1 MVSRIAGGVSQDGAD
16 AAGWTTEITASRPR
30 LRTQLRELWRYR
42 DLLLLLVRRDFVALY
57 RQTVLGPLWYLL
69 QPLLTTVVFS
79 LIFGRIAAL
88 PTDGLPP
95 FLFYLSGNVLWSYFA
110 AVLTATSQTF
120 VSNAAIFGKVY
131 FPRLVFPL
139 SVVLSRLIGFAMQL
153 SAMLLLLVLTAAAG
167 GAVLRFDPLALLLL
181 VPALLLTAGTALAVG
196 LLIAALTV
204 RYRDLAV
211 LATFG
216 VQLWLYAT
224 PIVYPLSSVPQQYR
238 LLLLL
243 NPLSA
248 PVEAFRFALL
258 GSGSVE
264 LLPLAGSAVLT
275 ALLLLAALLLFT
287 RVERSF
293 IDTV

>member
-1 MVSRIAGGVSQDGAD
+1 MLRRLDRVLRREVLPSAD
-16 AAGWTTEITASRPR
+16 WTLEISAARPR
-30 LRTQLRELWRYR
+30 LSGQLREVWRYR

-57 RQTVLGPLWYLL
+57 RQTLLGPLWYLL

-88 PTDGLPP
+88 PTDGMPP
-95 FLFYLSGNVLWSYFA
+95 FLFYLAGNVLWSYFA
-110 AVLTATSQTF
+110 AVLTATGQTF
-120 VSNAAIFGKVY
+120 VSNASIFGKVY

-153 SAMLLLLVLTAAAG
+153 AA
-167 GAVLRFDPLALLLL
+167 ALLLL
-181 VPALLLTAGTALAVG
+181 VFAAAAGTVLPFNPAAPLLVLTALLLTAGTALAAG

-224 PIVYPLSSVPQQYR
+224 PVVYPLSSVPAELR

-248 PVEAFRFALL
+248 PVELFRFALL
-258 GSGSVE
+258 GVGSTE
-264 LLPLAGSAVLT
+264 LLPLAGSALLT
-275 ALLLLAALLLFT
+275 LLLLLAALLLFT